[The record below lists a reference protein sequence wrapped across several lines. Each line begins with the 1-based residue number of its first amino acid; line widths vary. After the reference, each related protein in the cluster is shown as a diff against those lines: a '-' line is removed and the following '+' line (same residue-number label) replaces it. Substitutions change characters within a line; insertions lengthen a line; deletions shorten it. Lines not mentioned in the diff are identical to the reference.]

1 MAKLGTFNVIVDR
14 FSHVADFLTVYVAEA
29 HPLDEWALLNHE
41 KYSRHQ
47 HTTVEERITAAKVL
61 ESEGIRGALV
71 VDSLSNEGLEIYAAL
86 PERMY
91 VLLDG
96 VVRFRGGMG
105 PMMYKPEEIEKWIEK
120 HTKRAA
126 VDV

>member
-1 MAKLGTFNVIVDR
+1 MSKLDTFNAIVDR
-14 FSHVADFLTVYVAEA
+14 YSHVADFLTVYVAEA

-41 KYSRHQ
+41 KFSRHQ
-47 HTTVEERITAAKVL
+47 HTTIEERIAAAKVL
-61 ESEGIRGALV
+61 QSEGIQGALV
-71 VDSLSNEGLEIYAAL
+71 VDSLSNEGPDIYAAL

-96 VVRFRGGMG
+96 VVRFRGGLG
-105 PMMYKPEEIEKWIEK
+105 PMMYKPEEIEKWLEK
-120 HTKRAA
+120 HKTRAA